1 MKAFLILLLALTA
14 ATTAHAQLYKWVDK
28 DGKVTYSDQPPP
40 DAKATRMTTPPP
52 AAAPAAPRTA
62 LEKDKE
68 LEKGRT
74 QSREKA
80 KAADEAAAR
89 AKAAEENCARAR
101 SYLRTVTEGGR
112 IAKTD
117 EKGER
122 MILDDEQIAAERV
135 RAEKSVAELCKN
147 PS

>member
-1 MKAFLILLLALTA
+1 MKAILILVLAMTA
-14 ATTAHAQLYKWVDK
+14 ATAAHAQLYKWVDK

-40 DAKATRMTTPPP
+40 DAKASRVNPPP
-52 AAAPAAPRTA
+52 PVAAPAAPRTA
-62 LEKDKE
+62 IEKDKE

-74 QSREKA
+74 QAREKA
-80 KAADEAAAR
+80 KADEEAAKR
-89 AKAAEENCARAR
+89 TKAVEENCARAR
-101 SYLRTVTEGGR
+101 ANLRTVTEGGR

-122 MILDDEQIAAERV
+122 VILDDEQIAAERV